1 MQTTT
6 QQKHAKRNILLPC
19 ALLGPLLLF
28 AGGCGGAIVGDWH
41 MVKATPNREMFAI
54 DDAHFARDGSFTATV
69 TIEGKTVHEQGEYE
83 FNGFKLTMRPRGG
96 GQRRYNAMK
105 TGRTL
110 KVQDGDRHVFLK
122 KGSKSSEK

>member
-1 MQTTT
+1 MQISA
-6 QQKHAKRNILLPC
+6 QHKRAKRNTLLAC
-19 ALLGPLLLF
+19 ALFGPLVLL
-28 AGGCGGAIVGDWH
+28 ANGCGRAIVGDWH

-54 DDAHFARDGSFTATV
+54 DDAHFARDGSFAATV

-110 KVQDGDRHVFLK
+110 KVLDGDRNVILK
-122 KGSKSSEK
+122 KGSKSSEE